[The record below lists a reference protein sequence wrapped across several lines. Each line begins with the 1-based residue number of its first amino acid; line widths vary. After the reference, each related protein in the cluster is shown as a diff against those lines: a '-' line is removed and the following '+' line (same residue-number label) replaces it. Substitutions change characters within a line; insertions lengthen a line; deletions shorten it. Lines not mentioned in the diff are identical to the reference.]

1 MKVVLIIL
9 AAFLLLGPIMYGV
22 AKLNKIDPFILKKS
36 KEEIEKDHRSF
47 VLVSIVYPL
56 YVPLWI
62 EAWIIRKL
70 KKDDRS

>member
-1 MKVVLIIL
+1 MKVVLIII
-9 AAFLLLGPIMYGV
+9 AALLLFGPIMYGV
-22 AKLNKIDPFILKKS
+22 AKLNKIDPFILRKS
-36 KEEIEKDHRSF
+36 WEEIENDHRSF
-47 VLVSIVYPL
+47 VLVCIMYPL